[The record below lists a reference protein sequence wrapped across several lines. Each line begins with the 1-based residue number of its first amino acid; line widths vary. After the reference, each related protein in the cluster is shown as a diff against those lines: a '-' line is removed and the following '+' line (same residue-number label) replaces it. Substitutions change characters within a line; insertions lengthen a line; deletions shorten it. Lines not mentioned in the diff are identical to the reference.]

1 MSGKNVICGDKKV
14 EKSDFYKKVNK
25 IDDINVNKIL
35 TSKKESYG
43 TNKLTKCFIGY
54 YDGDVIRSL
63 CVKLLQMIGWVKCF
77 DSNMSFKVIDNKLL
91 KKYTQIWKTV
101 KNWILLN
108 IKFDSEPVYRD
119 NDKYIKTKLK
129 LHGKK
134 VKKCQ
139 KKIQHISAYH

>member
-25 IDDINVNKIL
+25 IVDIHVNKIL

-63 CVKLLQMIGWVKCF
+63 CVKLLQMIECVKCF
-77 DSNMSFKVIDNKLL
+77 DSNKTMSFKVIDNKLL
-91 KKYTQIWKTV
+91 KKYTQIWETV
-101 KNWILLN
+101 KN
-108 IKFDSEPVYRD
+108 
-119 NDKYIKTKLK
+119 
-129 LHGKK
+129 
-134 VKKCQ
+134 
-139 KKIQHISAYH
+139 